1 MIKYLFFD
9 LGSTLIDESECIEY
23 RIQNLL
29 QQPNAPAR
37 EVLERRM
44 VELASQNRLPYKD
57 AAKEYGLETIKW
69 PKHLER
75 VYEGIPE
82 MLAKLKPRY
91 GLGVI
96 ANQSLGTEQRLKE
109 YGIRDYFDIIISSAE
124 AGVEKP
130 DPEIFRLALEKAGC
144 APGEAIMIGDR
155 LDNDIEPAAELG
167 MHTIWVKQ
175 GAFAYGDVSLIGHK
189 PEYTV
194 DSVGEVL
201 TISDELESIRR
212 EKTAQMKETAI
223 LREEIRKNH
232 KLRFLFFEL
241 TLRCN
246 ENCIHC
252 GSRCGEALGEELPT
266 EVFIGILDKVAK
278 DFAGSLPMLNIT
290 GGEPLL
296 RKDFFE
302 IVNHAKQLGFSW
314 GMTSN
319 GTLISKDVARKLK
332 EAGMATVS
340 ISLDGTKE
348 YHEWFRR
355 SAGSFERTVEGLRNL
370 MEQGFAEVQVT
381 TVVTPRNLSQLDD
394 LFRVLC
400 EIDVDSWRLVG
411 MEPIGRALDSPE
423 LLLSRE
429 EQLRLLRYIRD
440 KREEGYPVTYACSH
454 WLGYEY
460 EREVRD
466 WYFLCQAGTRIAS
479 IMANGD
485 IGACPDIERRPETI
499 QGNVL
504 TDDFTDVWNNRF
516 RIFRTPLSTRCEE
529 CGKCPDEQFCKGGS
543 AHTWD
548 YSLDR
553 QRICFRRDW

>member
-266 EVFIGILDKVAK
+266 EVFIGILDRRGTASSQ
-278 DFAGSLPMLNIT
+278 G
-290 GGEPLL
+290 LL
-296 RKDFFE
+296 
-302 IVNHAKQLGFSW
+302 
-314 GMTSN
+314 
-319 GTLISKDVARKLK
+319 
-332 EAGMATVS
+332 
-340 ISLDGTKE
+340 
-348 YHEWFRR
+348 
-355 SAGSFERTVEGLRNL
+355 
-370 MEQGFAEVQVT
+370 
-381 TVVTPRNLSQLDD
+381 
-394 LFRVLC
+394 
-400 EIDVDSWRLVG
+400 
-411 MEPIGRALDSPE
+411 
-423 LLLSRE
+423 
-429 EQLRLLRYIRD
+429 
-440 KREEGYPVTYACSH
+440 
-454 WLGYEY
+454 
-460 EREVRD
+460 
-466 WYFLCQAGTRIAS
+466 
-479 IMANGD
+479 
-485 IGACPDIERRPETI
+485 
-499 QGNVL
+499 
-504 TDDFTDVWNNRF
+504 
-516 RIFRTPLSTRCEE
+516 
-529 CGKCPDEQFCKGGS
+529 
-543 AHTWD
+543 
-548 YSLDR
+548 
-553 QRICFRRDW
+553 